1 MTASGKIVSGVRT
14 FVADVTEGFLEITHN
29 SFALI
34 GLAVAFVVLTLTARP
49 DLRQAGEAHLMDWLQ
64 SRQVALLEMPVELG
78 AIERATASNPKDL
91 PKEQAAVAYWLSKK
105 YRVAP
110 EPLSALVAEAYETG
124 ARTKIDPTLILA
136 IMAIESS
143 FNPFA
148 QSSVGAQGLMQVM
161 THIHS
166 DKYEDHGGSFAALN
180 PVSNLHVGVQVL
192 KETIARAGSVRGG
205 LKHYVGAANLPD
217 DQGYG
222 SKVLAE
228 FARIRAVAQGQ
239 QVAHNAQ
246 LPHGLPE
253 AASVAKREN
262 KPAAPEVQLAKAEVQ
277 QRGSAQPLASA
288 SSAMNARPVRVST
301 RITPPAKQESDL
313 AHSDSVRA
321 EQHIRNTL
329 TPQAAPHDKQHAVSV
344 ASGVHLVAQE
354 QPVADAG
361 NSSIQ

>member
-161 THIHS
+161 TRVHT
-166 DKYEDHGGSFAALN
+166 DKYENFGGHFAAFD
-180 PVSNLHVGVQVL
+180 PVTNLRVGVKVL
-192 KETIARAGSVRGG
+192 QECIARAGSVEGG
-205 LKHYVGAANLPD
+205 LRYYVGAANPPAD
-217 DQGYG
+217 GGYTA
-222 SKVLAE
+222 KALAE
-228 FARIRAVAQGQ
+228 HFRLRRVARGRSTPMNPPATLSTQAPARTVPVVAP
-239 QVAHNAQ
+239 ADA
-246 LPHGLPE
+246 PE
-253 AASVAKREN
+253 AAGDK
-262 KPAAPEVQLAKAEVQ
+262 LA
-277 QRGSAQPLASA
+277 L
-288 SSAMNARPVRVST
+288 
-301 RITPPAKQESDL
+301 L
-313 AHSDSVRA
+313 
-321 EQHIRNTL
+321 
-329 TPQAAPHDKQHAVSV
+329 
-344 ASGVHLVAQE
+344 
-354 QPVADAG
+354 
-361 NSSIQ
+361 